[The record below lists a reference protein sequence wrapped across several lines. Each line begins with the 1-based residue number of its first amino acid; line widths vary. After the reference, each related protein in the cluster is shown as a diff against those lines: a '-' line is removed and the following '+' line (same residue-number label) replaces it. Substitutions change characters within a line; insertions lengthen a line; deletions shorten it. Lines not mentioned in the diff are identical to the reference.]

1 MIAKV
6 KEIGKYNTAILK
18 LIKIII
24 TLNERQ
30 LDLLLKI
37 AEELF
42 IKEKRANNR
51 RECRAPIYY
60 ATSDRVYTGHIE
72 NISPTGLFIKA
83 EKALPPGEEIL
94 MTFNIKGLDK
104 PIKVRGEIAHAND
117 EGLGVQFKNLNPNIL
132 KILEKFVVK
141 TQKRTPSE

>member
-18 LIKIII
+18 IIKIVIS
-24 TLNERQ
+24 LNERQ

-51 RECRAPIYY
+51 KACRAPIYY

-72 NISPTGLFIKA
+72 NISPTGLFIKS
-83 EKALPPGEEIL
+83 EKPLPAGEEIL
-94 MTFNIKGLDK
+94 MTFNIKGSDK
-104 PIKVRGEIAHAND
+104 PLKVRGEIAHASD
-117 EGLGVQFKNLNPNIL
+117 EGLGVKFKDLSPDQLKMLENI
-132 KILEKFVVK
+132 VV
-141 TQKRTPSE
+141 QMQG